1 MSCDEE
7 ESEIALST
15 DPEKPFV
22 GMAFKIVDE
31 AFGQLTYMRLYQGT
45 IERGTGYVNQRTGQR
60 ERFSRLFRMHADK
73 REEIEQATAGDI
85 VAVMGVDAASGDTYA
100 TEKDYCT
107 LENMF
112 VPDPVIEIAIR
123 PANRSDADRLGKAL
137 ARFRKEDPTLRVTHD
152 NETAEMLIAGM
163 GELHL
168 EVYLERIR
176 REYKVEVESGAPKVS
191 YREAPGVAVEFNYK
205 HKKQTGGSGQYAHIV
220 GQMEPV
226 PFNMDEPFEFEEKV
240 VGGRI
245 PKQYIPSVEKGF
257 RRCLDKGPVA
267 EFPVIGLKVRL
278 EDGSYHDVDSS
289 DKAFQ
294 TCAEGCFRQTFPKTK
309 PILLE
314 PIMKLEIECPE
325 SYQGTI
331 AGDIT
336 SRRGII
342 LSTELRDTVVVV
354 EAQVPLAEMFGYAT
368 DLRSQTRGEGSF
380 SMELHTH
387 RRVPKNI
394 QEELVAEL
402 KKQKENLVASN

>member
-1 MSCDEE
+1 
-7 ESEIALST
+7 
-15 DPEKPFV
+15 
-22 GMAFKIVDE
+22 
-31 AFGQLTYMRLYQGT
+31 
-45 IERGTGYVNQRTGQR
+45 
-60 ERFSRLFRMHADK
+60 
-73 REEIEQATAGDI
+73 
-85 VAVMGVDAASGDTYA
+85 
-100 TEKDYCT
+100 
-107 LENMF
+107 
-112 VPDPVIEIAIR
+112 
-123 PANRSDADRLGKAL
+123 
-137 ARFRKEDPTLRVTHD
+137 
-152 NETAEMLIAGM
+152 
-163 GELHL
+163 
-168 EVYLERIR
+168 
-176 REYKVEVESGAPKVS
+176 
-191 YREAPGVAVEFNYK
+191 
-205 HKKQTGGSGQYAHIV
+205 
-220 GQMEPV
+220 MEPV